1 MRGIIKEKGFY
12 VNVWV
17 FFFEVRACRNS
28 CNGFKNISNKIRV
41 YSVQDERGKMK
52 RKMRTRDRHRERQD
66 RNCWLG

>member
-41 YSVQDERGKMK
+41 YTMGYEGKVKKK
-52 RKMRTRDRHRERQD
+52 RSTQDRHRERQD
-66 RNCWLG
+66 RNCWLD